1 MQDWSWK
8 TRFEV
13 FPKKKSVPTLVQ
25 ANYRRFSD
33 NDNKMIDVNI
43 KDDVNDNNDNND
55 NSNGTAPTM
64 NNNNNNNNNTEKIQI
79 PVIVMMLKD
88 TIVLTLVDFFNT

>member
-64 NNNNNNNNNTEKIQI
+64 NNNNNTEKNI
-79 PVIVMMLKD
+79 D
-88 TIVLTLVDFFNT
+88 TGNCDDVEGYNCAYISGFF